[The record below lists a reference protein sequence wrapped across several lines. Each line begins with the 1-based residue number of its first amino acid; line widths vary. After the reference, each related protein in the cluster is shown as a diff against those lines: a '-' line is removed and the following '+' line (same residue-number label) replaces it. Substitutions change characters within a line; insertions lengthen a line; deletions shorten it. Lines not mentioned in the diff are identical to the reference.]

1 MSDTIKE
8 CRSCGDAFSVQAR
21 KIAMREEG
29 IGIAVGEF
37 HYCREC
43 ADELFRGTIRN
54 SRAKLDSSALGCPL
68 EPSDDDAS
76 PWQENARRAMEGD

>member
-1 MSDTIKE
+1 MSAAYTQ
-8 CRSCGDAFSVQAR
+8 CRSCGDSFSMEVR
-21 KIAMREEG
+21 KIAMRQEG

-54 SRAKLDSSALGCPL
+54 SRAKLDSSSLGCPL
-68 EPSDDDAS
+68 EPSCDDAS
-76 PWQENARRAMEGD
+76 PWQENARCALEGD